1 MDSQMQTPQLV
12 RIESVTSRL
21 GGNKITLYFIV
32 LWIVS
37 IALEIVLATHFRG
50 YVGDQMI
57 FLSWMQSIQQ
67 LGLGHAYQAIQLNY
81 PPIYPIIL
89 DVFGRIMA
97 GLHESLQPGQLLI
110 KLPGIAIHGFAM
122 LLFFFVS
129 RRVRTSWRVFVLTL
143 FCLNPALLFDT
154 AVWGQVD
161 ILDGILCVIAIVAV
175 ARRSALGGAT
185 FTVALFS
192 KFQSIVIFP
201 VMFAYV
207 AKQSVQS
214 KRAKY
219 LLRYAGGALIPLAV
233 VVILFVVQGG
243 GLMAMINK
251 AYIATTGEY
260 PYLDLNA
267 MNIWFHLFG
276 TTPGTSDAILLLGM
290 ISFKTLGLVL
300 LFFAVMYVVYY
311 IWYGT
316 LNSRETLL
324 KAATLVSF
332 SFYMLPTEIHERYSL
347 MGLVFCIFVTLY
359 DRKWALLTMGLT
371 LTAFWNLWAV
381 NYGRINQASDMWMV
395 YLNCVLLIAMFVLT
409 SKEVRHPWRR
419 VKDPEI

>member
-1 MDSQMQTPQLV
+1 MDSQMETPQIAQ
-12 RIESVTSRL
+12 IESFESRFGHNKVTW
-21 GGNKITLYFIV
+21 YFIS
-32 LWIVS
+32 LWIVTT
-37 IALEIVLATHFRG
+37 ALEIVLAARFRG

-57 FLSWMQSIQQ
+57 FLSWMQSIEQM
-67 LGLGHAYQAIQLNY
+67 GLGHAYQAIQMDY

-97 GLHESLQPGQLLI
+97 GLHHSVQPGQMLI
-110 KLPGIAIHGFAM
+110 KVPGIVIHGFAM

-129 RRVRTSWRVFVLTL
+129 RQVRTTWRLFVLTL

-161 ILDGILCVIAIVAV
+161 IFDGILCAFAV
-175 ARRSALGGAT
+175 VTLARQPALGGAI
-185 FTVALFS
+185 FS
-192 KFQSIVIFP
+192 VSLLAKFQSIVIFP
-201 VMFAYV
+201 VMFIYV
-207 AKQSVQS
+207 AKQSLQS
-214 KRAKY
+214 KSVKVW
-219 LLRYAGGALIPLAV
+219 LRYIGGALIPLVA
-233 VVILFVVQGG
+233 VVILFVAQGG
-243 GLMAMINK
+243 GLMAMIDK

-276 TTPGTSDAILLLGM
+276 TSPATSDTVLILGVFSL
-290 ISFKTLGLVL
+290 KTLGLVL
-300 LFFAVMYVVYY
+300 LFFAVTYVVYY

-381 NYGRINQASDMWMV
+381 NYGRVNQASDMWMV
-395 YLNCVLLIAMFVLT
+395 YLNCVLLITMFVLT